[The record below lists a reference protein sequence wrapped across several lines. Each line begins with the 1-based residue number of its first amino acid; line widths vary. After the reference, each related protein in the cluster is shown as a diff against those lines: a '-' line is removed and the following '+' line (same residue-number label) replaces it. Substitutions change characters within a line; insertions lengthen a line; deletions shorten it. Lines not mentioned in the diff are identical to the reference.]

1 MASPVAVLASLAEDA
16 GIEPAKASPD
26 GTAGNS
32 TRNAAHILAGIGC
45 LQLPANITGHLWEL
59 NPVL

>member
-32 TRNAAHILAGIGC
+32 TRNAAYILAGIGC
-45 LQLPANITGHLWEL
+45 LQLPVNITGHL
-59 NPVL
+59 